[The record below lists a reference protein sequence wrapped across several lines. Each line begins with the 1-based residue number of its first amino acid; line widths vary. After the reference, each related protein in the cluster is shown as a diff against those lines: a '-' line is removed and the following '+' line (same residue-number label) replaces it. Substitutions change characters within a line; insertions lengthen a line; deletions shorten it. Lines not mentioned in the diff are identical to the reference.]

1 VRRRRLPSRGAKR
14 NQLAKVASTSDYRF
28 LEDIV
33 RIQFPIRAAETY
45 LRRNMANRV
54 SYRLV
59 EARRG
64 ETPGMVRGVEVR
76 HENSGERTWVYGNR
90 VLANGQPASFFVPD
104 HLVRI
109 EPAVE
114 GAAART
120 RVLSQGDELV
130 LHVPV
135 RGYLRYLPGIFR
147 GNGPVTRREVLRVRD
162 AAVVRWGGAPREK
175 TRILETDEDP
185 IRRFLFLF
193 QHLMTS
199 VTEHIDGIPDITDPL
214 LCNPR
219 FLPWLA
225 SWVGF
230 ELDEA
235 LPIHQQR
242 ELVRRAIRL
251 FRSRGTRH
259 GMEEMVR
266 VLTSAPVKV
275 QERVVPNAAVLGKM
289 NLVGGRDIVERYRR
303 SEPGGS
309 FLMAP
314 EARSNTSYFK
324 LILEPRDR
332 FHGRFGERSS
342 GVLRRIVQIVSQE
355 RPTHVVFTIEFDV
368 RKK

>member
-1 VRRRRLPSRGAKR
+1 MRRRRLPSRGSKSTA
-14 NQLAKVASTSDYRF
+14 LATIQTTSDYRF
-28 LEDIV
+28 LEDVV
-33 RIQFPIRAAETY
+33 RIQFPIRAAESY
-45 LRRNMANRV
+45 LRRNMANRIT
-54 SYRLV
+54 YRLV

-109 EPAVE
+109 EPVID

-120 RVLSQGDELV
+120 RVLAQGDELII
-130 LHVPV
+130 HVPV

-147 GNGPVTRREVLRVRD
+147 GNGPVTRREVMRVRD
-162 AAVVRWGGAPREK
+162 AAVVRWGGAPRET
-175 TRILETDEDP
+175 TRVLETDEDP

-193 QHLMTS
+193 QHVMTS
-199 VTEHIDGIPDITDPL
+199 VTERIDGIPDLTDPL
-214 LCNPR
+214 LCDPR

-266 VLTSAPVKV
+266 VLTSAPVRV
-275 QERVVPNAAVLGKM
+275 RERVAPNAAVLGQM
-289 NLVGGRDIVERYRR
+289 TLVGGRDVVERYRNN
-303 SEPGGS
+303 EPGGS
-309 FLMAP
+309 FLLA
-314 EARSNTSYFK
+314 ENARASTSYFK

-332 FHGRFGERSS
+332 FHGRFGERSA

>member
-1 VRRRRLPSRGAKR
+1 MRRRRLPTRGAKR
-14 NQLAKVASTSDYRF
+14 NQLVKAARSSDYRF
-28 LEDIV
+28 LEDVV
-33 RIQFPIRAAETY
+33 RIQFPIRAAQSY
-45 LRRNMANRV
+45 LRRNMANRI

-59 EARRG
+59 ETRRG

-76 HENSGERTWVYGNR
+76 HENSGERSWVSGRR
-90 VLANGQPASFFVPD
+90 VLANGQLASFFVPD
-104 HLVRI
+104 HLVTI
-109 EPAVE
+109 EPQVD
-114 GAAART
+114 GAAAQT
-120 RVLSQGDELV
+120 RVLSQGDEIV

-135 RGYLRYLPGIFR
+135 RGYLRYLPGIFQ
-147 GNGPVTRREVLRVRD
+147 GNGPVTQREVLRVRD
-162 AAVVRWGGAPREK
+162 ASVVRWGGAAKEQVRV
-175 TRILETDEDP
+175 LDVDEDP

-193 QHLMTS
+193 QHIMS
-199 VTEHIDGIPDITDPL
+199 GVTDRIDAIPDLTDPL
-214 LCNPR
+214 LCDSR

-230 ELDEA
+230 ELDES

-251 FRSRGTRH
+251 FRSRGTRQ

-266 VLTSAPVKV
+266 VLTSAPVRV
-275 QERVVPNAAVLGKM
+275 RERVRPKAAVLGQCT
-289 NLVGGRDIVERYRR
+289 LIGGRDVVERYHL

-309 FLMAP
+309 YLMSAHD
-314 EARSNTSYFK
+314 RSDTSFFK

-332 FHGRFGERSS
+332 FHGRFGERAP

-368 RKK
+368 RK